1 MNPQPNPVMSDVMP
15 GLAGLADRCAHPLA
29 DPRVGSSAADDALAN
44 WAAPRTGPATTAEAL
59 LSAGCLSAVLDTL
72 DTGVMVCDAH
82 GRLLLANDA
91 ARRELVQG
99 GVLSLTAEGQLD
111 LSGGGCLMLRTA
123 VQQAALGGRRQL
135 LPLRR
140 ADRLLIVAVQP
151 LVGLAGGVQRVV
163 LLLGRRQLAPA
174 LLVEMLSSL
183 YELTLAEKTV
193 LQGLLSGQRVGHLAR
208 ERQVKVS
215 TVRTQVAA
223 LRAKF
228 GVRRID
234 DLTRLVAELPPM
246 AGALRTVLR
255 C

>member
-1 MNPQPNPVMSDVMP
+1 MDQDHSNVPQ
-15 GLAGLADRCAHPLA
+15 GLAGLADRPGDLDQPPQAGGGR
-29 DPRVGSSAADDALAN
+29 PRPQNDLLHGGA
-44 WAAPRTGPATTAEAL
+44 AEAM
-59 LSAGCLSAVLDTL
+59 LSAGCLTAVLDTL
-72 DTGVMVCDAH
+72 DLGVLVCDGL

-91 ARRELVQG
+91 GRRELAQG
-99 GVLSLTAEGQLD
+99 GVLGLSTEGQLD
-111 LSGGGCLMLRTA
+111 LPGGGALLLRSA

-140 ADRLLIVAVQP
+140 GECLLIVAVQP
-151 LVGLAGGVQRVV
+151 LAVLAGGPSRVV

-174 LLVEMLSSL
+174 LLVEMLSGL

-193 LQGLLSGQRVGHLAR
+193 LQGLLSGRRIGQLAR

-215 TVRTQVAA
+215 TVRTQVAT

-246 AGALRTVLR
+246 AGALRTTLR